1 MRSRHLPWLLVLGT
15 SLVLAGGCGDDEG
28 TPDGGP
34 DDSAVDGGLD
44 GSPDGTVTPDHCTD
58 GVMSGDETAI
68 DCGGSC
74 APCMLVVES
83 TDPEDGTTGVYLD
96 QVLRVVFSHELDTTV
111 PEGALVVRNAA
122 GDEIT
127 GRYIADR
134 RTLVFTP
141 ARYDVDAAHTVTLR
155 GAISAGAYSLADD
168 YEFTFT
174 TGDTTTSDSRPPP
187 DSYDPLGRGA
197 QIALGRR
204 PEYML
209 LFSGAAE
216 PRVALEDPPE
226 AAGDAT
232 QLAQNSFG
240 ALLDDKLPVV
250 GQFDDDGWD
259 EVAVISRS
267 AADVLAVAF
276 LDRAPDGSLAATL
289 PSISLALADTYD
301 AAAGDFDLD
310 GRDELFIAV
319 AKAGEPIHYYLIDY
333 DDGTG
338 EYVVAETDR
347 VTADG
352 SQNAEYVKVAAGD
365 VDADG
370 KAEAIIVWHVHT
382 TGEQSVPYYVIHDD
396 LDAGLAE
403 VFPARVVKDNMP
415 WQVYAHYSFI
425 DVATGDIDGDGADEI
440 LFGLY
445 EPYWNSRNFW
455 NTAQQVRVDGE
466 LRVVDNYDHAAP
478 TAPAVVLPDGGA
490 VTYSH
495 FWYANAWVTGAAL
508 TRRHMS
514 VLVTADI
521 DGDGRDEV
529 LMQNQLFKFEPGGGA
544 TTSGL
549 ELTSGW
555 PHELPN
561 TVVDYRARADVAD
574 WRPIDFSDGY
584 LTRDVQVGD
593 VDGDLKEDIVLLRK
607 NGSSI
612 WVDYFDAGVTPGSY
626 DLKRTQLQQATNYF
640 GFAGAPR
647 LALPN
652 VDDDSLIVE
661 PAGHDIYLGDNVI
674 TAVLAAAPCSED
686 LGQDTGGC
694 STTFGQ
700 GTTASWTNGVYVNA
714 SAGIVVGTEWEPS
727 IDIPF
732 INIKLAK
739 VEIEG
744 SFGVEGSYQHTWAG
758 SRSEQFAF
766 TAGADNNLVVFET
779 HVYDRYHYRVISHPN
794 PDHIGTLM
802 TLSVPS
808 GSRLM
813 AVSQDYYNANNGAQL
828 DIGGGVLPI
837 VPGDLSTYPN
847 RTAANDLATA
857 TGNRLVAISSMAV
870 PAPEGVSNSTE
881 VELGVSTGEG
891 DEFSVGL
898 YLNASLKVC
907 GPDAAG
913 WTPNVCV
920 GVEGSV
926 SSGYAYSYEWS
937 EDVVFAGGIAG
948 LPTER
953 YAEDGYAAGLV
964 AYETTLHDPTTGE
977 NQNFV
982 VVSYYIE

>member
-1 MRSRHLPWLLVLGT
+1 MRKRHLPWLLVLGA
-15 SLVLAGGCGDDEG
+15 SLVLAGGCGDDE
-28 TPDGGP
+28 TALDGGT
-34 DDSAVDGGLD
+34 ADGNFD
-44 GSPDGTVTPDHCTD
+44 GSSDGTVTPDHCRD
-58 GVMSGDETAI
+58 GVISGDETAI

-74 APCMLVVES
+74 DPCMLVVES

-96 QVLRVVFSHELDTTV
+96 QVLRVVFSHELDTTA
-111 PEGALVVRNAA
+111 PDGALVVRNAT
-122 GDEIT
+122 GEEIA

-141 ARYDVDAAHTVTLR
+141 ARYDADSVHTVTLA
-155 GAISAGAYSLADD
+155 GAISAGPYSLVDD

-174 TGDTTTSDSRPPP
+174 TGDTTTSDTRPPP
-187 DSYDPLGRGA
+187 EAYDPLGRGT

-204 PEYML
+204 PEYAL

-226 AAGDAT
+226 AAGTAT

-267 AADVLAVAF
+267 AADVLAVAI

-319 AKAGEPIHYYLIDY
+319 ALAGEPILYYLIDY

-338 EYVVAETDR
+338 AYMVAESGR

-352 SQNAEYVKVAAGD
+352 SANAEYVKVAAGD

-396 LDAGLAE
+396 LDAGLTE

-425 DVATGDIDGDGADEI
+425 DVATGDVDGDGVDEI

-445 EPYWNSRNFW
+445 EPYWNNRNFW
-455 NTAQQVRVDGE
+455 NNAQQVHVVGE

-478 TAPAVVLPDGGA
+478 TAPAVVLPDGGE
-490 VTYSH
+490 VSYSY

-514 VLVTADI
+514 VLLPVDI
-521 DGDGRDEV
+521 DGDGLDEV
-529 LMQNQLFKFEPGGGA
+529 LMQNQLFKFERADGP

-549 ELTSGW
+549 ELASGW

-584 LTRDVQVGD
+584 LTHDVQVGD
-593 VDGDLKEDIVLLRK
+593 VDGDLKEDIVLLRR
-607 NGSSI
+607 NSSSI
-612 WVDYFDAGVTPGSY
+612 WIDYFDAGVTPGSY
-626 DLKRTQLQQATNYF
+626 DLKRTELQQATNYF

-661 PAGHDIYLGDNVI
+661 PEGHDIYLGDNVV
-674 TAVLAAAPCSED
+674 TAVLAAAPCTED

-714 SAGIVVGTEWEPS
+714 SAGIVVGAEWEPS

-732 INIKLAK
+732 INIKLA
-739 VEIEG
+739 EPTTT
-744 SFGVEGSYQHTWAG
+744 SSS
-758 SRSEQFAF
+758 SRP
-766 TAGADNNLVVFET
+766 T
-779 HVYDRYHYRVISHPN
+779 
-794 PDHIGTLM
+794 
-802 TLSVPS
+802 
-808 GSRLM
+808 
-813 AVSQDYYNANNGAQL
+813 
-828 DIGGGVLPI
+828 
-837 VPGDLSTYPN
+837 ST
-847 RTAANDLATA
+847 TA
-857 TGNRLVAISSMAV
+857 T
-870 PAPEGVSNSTE
+870 
-881 VELGVSTGEG
+881 
-891 DEFSVGL
+891 
-898 YLNASLKVC
+898 
-907 GPDAAG
+907 
-913 WTPNVCV
+913 
-920 GVEGSV
+920 
-926 SSGYAYSYEWS
+926 
-937 EDVVFAGGIAG
+937 
-948 LPTER
+948 
-953 YAEDGYAAGLV
+953 
-964 AYETTLHDPTTGE
+964 TTG
-977 NQNFV
+977 
-982 VVSYYIE
+982 SSPTPTRTTSGL